1 MFFDDYSKLFPR
13 TPVFLG
19 EFAGLYAGLKEDL
32 DTMMS
37 LAAANPLFLGTTF
50 FEYQVSY
57 WKFGPEREFGM
68 FGLGGTTLATMEY
81 LDKSC
86 DVYCLVPVDRQE
98 GGVSVSV
105 SEVVAQ
111 AFGGFVPNA
120 STFCEKKTLGVP
132 LDESGYREVLM
143 QRDVAQMAIFVER
156 VVNHMGATIVP
167 QGYVPLRNFAK
178 SIVDDAAE
186 GGLSLSLRHLIS
198 HFHPRP
204 EWIEFDSTAACVADR
219 SAPPHVIENAVQRAC
234 TFAKAPIC
242 ERIPLECASN
252 SYTRADFVFNSF
264 YHELG
269 FDNPLV
275 SCDFSGAA
283 IFASSRLY
291 DQWTGSAQCAAAVST
306 INATN
311 ASRETSMSN
320 SSLRGARL

>member
-1 MFFDDYSKLFPR
+1 
-13 TPVFLG
+13 
-19 EFAGLYAGLKEDL
+19 
-32 DTMMS
+32 
-37 LAAANPLFLGTTF
+37 
-50 FEYQVSY
+50 
-57 WKFGPEREFGM
+57 
-68 FGLGGTTLATMEY
+68 
-81 LDKSC
+81 
-86 DVYCLVPVDRQE
+86 
-98 GGVSVSV
+98 
-105 SEVVAQ
+105 
-111 AFGGFVPNA
+111 
-120 STFCEKKTLGVP
+120 
-132 LDESGYREVLM
+132 M

-186 GGLSLSLRHLIS
+186 GGLSLGLRHLIS

-269 FDNPLV
+269 FENPLV